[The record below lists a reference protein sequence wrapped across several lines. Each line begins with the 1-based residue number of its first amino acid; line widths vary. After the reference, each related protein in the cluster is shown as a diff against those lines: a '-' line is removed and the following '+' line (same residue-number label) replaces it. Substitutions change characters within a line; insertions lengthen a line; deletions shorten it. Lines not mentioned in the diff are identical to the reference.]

1 VKELAGRLAALDPDA
16 SAALRVIEYFDR
28 LVRGG
33 GSATRTADDP
43 ATVELLVDATA
54 PEQLRLQ
61 AARRIGLRD
70 GDLARAVALGD
81 GGARVE
87 PATGDGHRTWK
98 ATQRA
103 GIGPAVPVRDLPA
116 SWSAARTALRFAADG
131 TEHDPGPRMVEA
143 DRLGGL
149 ALLAETVRPGTEPIP
164 DVRALDDAASAGPW
178 VLATLHAV
186 AESQSLRSAASALRL
201 HHSTLQ
207 DRITHAEHVLGWT
220 VRDPHGR
227 LRLQLA
233 LVLRQ
238 LHHHVSSPSSVS

>member
-1 VKELAGRLAALDPDA
+1 
-16 SAALRVIEYFDR
+16 
-28 LVRGG
+28 
-33 GSATRTADDP
+33 
-43 ATVELLVDATA
+43 
-54 PEQLRLQ
+54 
-61 AARRIGLRD
+61 
-70 GDLARAVALGD
+70 
-81 GGARVE
+81 
-87 PATGDGHRTWK
+87 
-98 ATQRA
+98 
-103 GIGPAVPVRDLPA
+103 
-116 SWSAARTALRFAADG
+116 
-131 TEHDPGPRMVEA
+131 MVEA